1 MIRNKYKYSL
11 YKLQCI
17 LKILNPIFL
26 FVLKGFV
33 VRSGSSSGLGGNHMC
48 GTRGLGGG
56 GGCRPFHPTFSLDRY
71 GRISATANRS
81 SSTIVVMNER
91 TRK

>member
-1 MIRNKYKYSL
+1 MIRNKNKYSL

-33 VRSGSSSGLGGNHMC
+33 VRSGSSSGLGGNNMC
-48 GTRGLGGG
+48 GTRGL